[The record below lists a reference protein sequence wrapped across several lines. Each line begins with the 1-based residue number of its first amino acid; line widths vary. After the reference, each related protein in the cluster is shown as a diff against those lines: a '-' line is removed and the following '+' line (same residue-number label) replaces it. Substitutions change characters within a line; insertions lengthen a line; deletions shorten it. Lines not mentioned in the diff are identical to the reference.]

1 MDTLLNL
8 TIFLPIAGVL
18 GILLVKNDNLVKWIS
33 LLVTTVTFVLS
44 LPLML
49 NFDSSISDTA
59 QFLYQ
64 SGQKIKKPSLYL
76 NAFSNASL
84 FY

>member
-8 TIFLPIAGVL
+8 TIFLPIAGVV

-49 NFDSSISDTA
+49 NFDSSISDTT
-59 QFLYQ
+59 QFYINQVL
-64 SGQKIKKPSLYL
+64 GCLV
-76 NAFSNASL
+76 
-84 FY
+84 